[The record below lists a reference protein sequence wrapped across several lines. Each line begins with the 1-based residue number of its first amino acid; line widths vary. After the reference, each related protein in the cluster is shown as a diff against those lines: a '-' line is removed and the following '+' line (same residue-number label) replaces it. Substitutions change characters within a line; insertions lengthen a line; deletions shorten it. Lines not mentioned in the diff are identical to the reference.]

1 MKTEL
6 DSNTWYQCD
15 RCTACCKWPGDVR
28 VEDHEISQI
37 ADFLG
42 MQEDDFIQK
51 FTRLRM
57 NRNGLSLIERDNDEC
72 IMLENNRCKIQDV
85 KPFQCKGFPN
95 RWNFK
100 DWQKVCQAKPI
111 PMDEALELGL
121 VEEGDL
127 SANNPLKG
135 SDFSA

>member
-1 MKTEL
+1 MATEL
-6 DSNTWYQCD
+6 DPDTWYQCD

-28 VEDHEISQI
+28 VEDDEVMEI
-37 ADFLG
+37 AKYLEMD
-42 MQEDDFIQK
+42 EDDFIQK

-57 NRNGLSLIERDNDEC
+57 NRNGLSLIERENHEC
-72 IMLENNRCKIQDV
+72 IMLENDKCTIQAV

-100 DWQKVCQAKPI
+100 DWQKVCQAKPV
-111 PMDEALELGL
+111 PMAEAMELGL

-127 SANNPLKG
+127 SADHPLRG
-135 SDFSA
+135 SDI